1 MKGKGFEVL
10 QKIGKTFM
18 LPIALLPVAGLLLG
32 VGASFTG
39 DAFIKTYNL
48 QDILNEKT
56 LIFKFLSV
64 LKDCGDII
72 FANLPLLFAVSVA
85 LGMAKAVKEVAALS
99 AVVAYIMMYASL
111 TSVIDNFLD
120 LKKLEQTSGLI
131 GQVLGFEHT
140 MNTGVFGGIVVG
152 LIVAW
157 LHNKFYKIDLPDA
170 LSFFS
175 GTRFVPI
182 ISALAGVALGFIF
195 AFIWPFVAAGIAAL
209 GVLVANLGVVG
220 TFIYGFAYRAL
231 IPLGLHHVFYLPFWQ
246 TALGG
251 VATIDGQTVEGAQN
265 ILFAQLGAGI
275 PISPEYSKFFSGMFP
290 FMIFGYPAA
299 AYAMYRQA
307 KPNKKEKTKGLLF
320 SASLTSIFTGI
331 TEPLEFS
338 FLFASPFLYF
348 GVHCVL
354 AALSFAIMNI
364 LQVGVGVTFSGG
376 LLDFVL
382 YGILPGQEMTNWI
395 PVIFVGIIYAFVYYF
410 VFTFFIKK
418 YDIKTPGREDDDV
431 ETKLHSKQD
440 YLNSKDGKEY
450 TEEEKLSYQII
461 LGLGGNGNLVDV
473 DNCATRLRVN
483 VKDGLQV
490 NQSLLKDAGAA
501 GVVVNGNGVQV
512 IFGPKVANIKT
523 NIDEFIAA
531 GPKVV
536 IGEES
541 GSNSEGVPT
550 VDSKETI
557 SAVSTDVEM
566 ISEAIYSVSEGRVI
580 PISAVADQVF
590 SQKMMG
596 DGFAV
601 LPTSGDIYSPVR
613 GEIMSIFP
621 TKHAM
626 GIKTPAGLELLL
638 HMGLDTVQ
646 LEGKPFE
653 LLVEEGQ
660 EVTEATQ
667 LAKVDLQGI
676 LDAGKGL
683 DMIVV
688 ITNMNDLT
696 ELDLTNLGSHHHSDE
711 IGQLKK

>member
-1 MKGKGFEVL
+1 MKGKSFEVL

-32 VGASFTG
+32 VGATFTG
-39 DAFIKTYNL
+39 DNFIKMYHLENV
-48 QDILNEKT
+48 LNEQT
-56 LIFKFLSV
+56 FLFKLLSV
-64 LKDCGDII
+64 LKDCGDVV

-99 AVVAYIMMYASL
+99 AVVGYVMMYASL
-111 TSVIDNFLD
+111 TSVIQNFLD
-120 LKKLEQTSGLI
+120 INKLQETNGLI
-131 GQVLGFEHT
+131 GKVLGFEQT
-140 MNTGVFGGIVVG
+140 MNTGVFGGIIVG
-152 LIVAW
+152 LMVAW
-157 LHNKFYKIDLPDA
+157 LHNKFYKVQFPDA

-182 ISALAGVALGFIF
+182 ISALAAVVLGFAL
-195 AFIWPFVAAGIAAL
+195 AFIWPIVGGGIAAL
-209 GVLVANLGVVG
+209 GVMVAKMGVVG
-220 TFIYGFAYRAL
+220 TFIYGFLYRAL

-246 TALGG
+246 TSLGG
-251 VATIDGQTVEGAQN
+251 VAEIGGQTVEGAQN

-307 KPNKKEKTKGLLF
+307 KPEKKKKTKGLLF

-354 AALSFAIMNI
+354 AALSFAIMN
-364 LQVGVGVTFSGG
+364 LLKVGVGLTFSGG

-382 YGILPGQEMTNWI
+382 YGVLPGQEMTNWV

-418 YDIKTPGREDDDV
+418 FDIKTPGREDDDQ
-431 ETKLHSKQD
+431 ETRLHSKKD
-440 YLNSKDGKEY
+440 YQESKTGVKLTKD
-450 TEEEKLSYQII
+450 EELSYDIV
-461 LGLGGNGNLVDV
+461 LGLGGTENLVEI

-483 VKDGLQV
+483 VKEGSKV
-490 NQSLLKDAGAA
+490 EKGLLKATGAA

-512 IFGPKVANIKT
+512 VYGPKVANIKT
-523 NIDEFIAA
+523 NIDEFLAKGI
-531 GPKVV
+531 KVKAV
-536 IGEES
+536 TLDETMSDAEEVAITIEKQL
-541 GSNSEGVPT
+541 SE
-550 VDSKETI
+550 KEATEKLY
-557 SAVSTDVEM
+557 AVS
-566 ISEAIYSVSEGRVI
+566 AGRVI
-580 PISAVADQVF
+580 PLAAVCDQVF

-596 DGFAV
+596 DGYAV
-601 LPTSGDIYSPVR
+601 LPTSGEIYSPAK

-621 TKHAM
+621 TKHAL
-626 GIKTPAGLELLL
+626 GIKTETGLELLL

-653 LLVEEGQ
+653 VLVEEGQ
-660 EVTEATQ
+660 KVTPETQ
-667 LAKVDLQGI
+667 LAKVDLEAI
-676 LDAGKGL
+676 TKAGKGL

-688 ITNMNDLT
+688 VTNMSDKMTIELT
-696 ELDLTNLGSHHHSDE
+696 GLGSQAPSTE
-711 IGQLKK
+711 IGLVDIFK

>member
-1 MKGKGFEVL
+1 MKGKTFEVL

-39 DAFIKTYNL
+39 NAFIKTYHL
-48 QDILNEKT
+48 EGLLNEHT
-56 LIFKFLSV
+56 LLFKFLSV

-72 FANLPLLFAVSVA
+72 FVNLPLLFAVSVA

-120 LKKLEQTSGLI
+120 LNKLEKTSGLI

-140 MNTGVFGGIVVG
+140 MNTGVFGGIIVG
-152 LIVAW
+152 LLVAW
-157 LHNKFYKIDLPDA
+157 LHNKYYKIDLPDA

-175 GTRFVPI
+175 GTRFIPI
-182 ISALAGVALGFIF
+182 VSALAGVGLGFVF
-195 AFIWPFVAAGIAAL
+195 AFIWPFFAAGIAAL

-220 TFIYGFAYRAL
+220 TFIYGFTYRAL

-246 TALGG
+246 TSLGG
-251 VATIDGQTVEGAQN
+251 VATIDGQTIEGAQN

-275 PISPEYSKFFSGMFP
+275 PIGPEYAKFFSGMFP

-307 KPNKKEKTKGLLF
+307 KPAKKEKTKGLLF

-354 AALSFAIMNI
+354 AALSFAIMN
-364 LQVGVGVTFSGG
+364 LLHVGVGVTFSGG

-382 YGILPGQEMTNWI
+382 YGILPGQGMTNWI
-395 PVIFVGIIYAFVYYF
+395 PVVFVGIIYAFVYYF

-418 YDIKTPGREDDDV
+418 FDIKTPGREDDDV

-440 YLNSKDGKEY
+440 YLASKDGKVF
-450 TEEEKLSYQII
+450 TDEEKLSYQIV

-483 VKDGLQV
+483 VKNGKLV
-490 NQSLLKDAGAA
+490 NQSVLKATGAA

-512 IFGPKVANIKT
+512 IYGPKVANIKT

-531 GPKVV
+531 GHQVAL
-536 IGEES
+536 EES
-541 GSNSEGVPT
+541 LVEDSSNNSVDIIEEKLPSEHKQVSRVPLF
-550 VDSKETI
+550 
-557 SAVSTDVEM
+557 
-566 ISEAIYSVSEGRVI
+566 SVSNGRVI
-580 PISAVADQVF
+580 PIGAVADQVF

-601 LPTSGDIYSPVR
+601 LPSSNDIYSPVR

-621 TKHAM
+621 TKHAL
-626 GIKTPAGLELLL
+626 GIKTPEGLELLL

-646 LEGKPFE
+646 LDGKPFE
-653 LLVEEGQ
+653 LCVAEGQ
-660 EVTEATQ
+660 VVTETTQ
-667 LAKVDLQGI
+667 LAKVDLKSIQE
-676 LDAGKGL
+676 AGKGL

-688 ITNMNDLT
+688 VTNMTSDMT
-696 ELDLTNLGSHHHSDE
+696 IELTNLGTQETIQE
-711 IGQLKK
+711 IGSVLITK